1 MAAVALFLLLQTA
14 RCDAALLAARTHVLR
29 MDTTSA
35 EAALTARGLES
46 CDLELP
52 LIYLRGLVAARAA
65 YAKGAD
71 EASLA
76 PVRAAIAAVGE
87 RAALGE
93 VAEIAGFVLRAAVAA
108 AQSERDEMSVLLA
121 QALQVERGRG
131 ARGLGGAP
139 LIAAHEIAGDLWLQV
154 HRFDEAAAAY
164 RVARGYAA
172 DNGGSAA
179 DSPRVIAGLARAL
192 ARQNQVPQ
200 ACEEYRRLTA
210 QAGALRPSMMEELTE
225 AARYLGQP
233 ACRAAGRR

>member
-29 MDTTSA
+29 MDTTRA
-35 EAALTARGLES
+35 EAALTARGLEA

-65 YAKGAD
+65 YAKGGD

-93 VAEIAGFVLRAAVAA
+93 VAEIVGFVLRAAVAA

-131 ARGLGGAP
+131 ARGLDGAP
-139 LIAAHEIAGDLWLQV
+139 LIAAHEMAGDLWLQV

-172 DNGGSAA
+172 D
-179 DSPRVIAGLARAL
+179 SPRVTAGLARAL

-210 QAGALRPSMMEELTE
+210 QAGALRPSMTEELTE
-225 AARYLGQP
+225 AARYLRQP
-233 ACRAAGRR
+233 ACQASGRR